1 MTATVA
7 QTLMEVETLGVEL
20 RLEGNRVVMR
30 FPSQELRKE
39 LNGQLVFLRAHKN
52 EVSVF
57 LRVREAIPTMPPGV
71 HLVSW
76 ELKEPPVVLEMC
88 SGVTNT
94 ALFARTTLE
103 QLRAALANP
112 HRWVGW
118 SIPQLID
125 RLAQVGVSVAL
136 DSKVYKAEQAKEERD
151 DRSEA

>member
-20 RLEGNRVVMR
+20 RLEGNGVVVR

-39 LNGQLVFLRAHKN
+39 LNGQLAFLRAHRN

-57 LRVREAIPTMPPGV
+57 LRERDAIPTMPPGV

-88 SGVTNT
+88 SVVTNT
-94 ALFARTTLE
+94 ALFARTTLG

-112 HRWVGW
+112 RRWVGW
-118 SIPQLID
+118 SIPELID
-125 RLAQVGVSVAL
+125 RLAQVGVRVTL
-136 DSKVYKAEQAKEERD
+136 EPKSKV
-151 DRSEA
+151 